1 MILAMI
7 LIPAVAGVAVFFTK
21 RPFVSRTVLVAA
33 AAFHLA
39 LVAAS
44 FLSLPPPA
52 LNAWLSLDSVGL
64 IFLGI
69 TSILFLLASIYRIG
83 INVQN
88 VAKENRDFVDGFLF
102 KSAPEATFC
111 GSMLIFLSSMTL
123 VCVSNQF
130 GILWVAIEAT
140 TLASAPLIYFHRH
153 KRSLEAAWKYLLICS
168 VGIAFALLG
177 NFFLAVSLKGNAV
190 YSSLII
196 DDLVKF
202 ARMGGMDSSWLKGA
216 FLLLLVGYGTKMGL
230 APMHTWLPDAH
241 SEAPSVVSALLSGAL
256 LNCSFL
262 GILRTHAVCSA
273 AGLGNFDGGLLVF
286 FGLLSMA
293 FAAVF
298 VLGQKD
304 FKRMLAYSS
313 VEHVGILAFG
323 VGLGKLAV
331 FGALFHAINHSL
343 TKAMLFLVAGN
354 ILSSYRTKYSG
365 EVTGL
370 LKSSPYSGAMWLA
383 GFLAITGFPPFGTFL
398 SEFTILTSAILGRQF
413 FLAAV
418 YVVLLTVVF
427 IGMAGPFINMS
438 MGESSVCRVDR
449 AGVERIF
456 AILPPAIMGIIVL
469 AFGFYLP
476 PGLRAVLADAA
487 RVIGGG

>member
-21 RPFVSRTVLVAA
+21 RPFVSRTVLVATA
-33 AAFHLA
+33 ALHLA

-44 FLSLPPPA
+44 FLSLPPPV
-52 LNAWLSLDSVGL
+52 LNAWLSLDSLGL

-69 TSILFLLASIYRIG
+69 TSVLFLLASLYRIS
-83 INVQN
+83 IKVQN
-88 VAKENRDFVDGFLF
+88 AGKESRDFVDGFLF

-168 VGIAFALLG
+168 VGIALALLG
-177 NFFLAVSLKGNAV
+177 NFFLAVSLKGDVA

-202 ARMGGMDSSWLKGA
+202 ARMGGMDSAWLKGA

-262 GILRTHAVCSA
+262 GILRAHAVSSA

-370 LKSSPYSGAMWLA
+370 LKTLPITGALWLL
-383 GFLAITGFPPFGTFL
+383 GFLAITGSPPFGTFL
-398 SEFTILTSAILGRQF
+398 SEFTILASATANHQYLF
-413 FLAAV
+413 ASV
-418 YVVLLTVVF
+418 YVGLLVIVF
-427 IGMAGPFINMS
+427 IGMAGTFINMS
-438 MGESSVCRVDR
+438 MGEASVCSV
-449 AGVERIF
+449 GEKSGEKIF
-456 AILPPAIMGIIVL
+456 SVLPPAVMAIMVL
-469 AFGFYLP
+469 SLGFYLP
-476 PGLRAVLADAA
+476 PGLKAVLVDAA

>member
-1 MILAMI
+1 MILAMV
-7 LIPAVAGVAVFFTK
+7 LVPAAAGITVFFTK

-39 LVAAS
+39 LVAAN
-44 FLSLPPPA
+44 FLSLPPPS
-52 LNAWLSLDSVGL
+52 LNAWLSLDSLGL

-69 TSILFLLASIYRIG
+69 TSVLFFLASIYRIS

-88 VAKENRDFVDGFLF
+88 VAKESRDFVDGFLF
-102 KSAPEATFC
+102 RSAPEATFC
-111 GSMLIFLSSMTL
+111 GSMLLFLSSMTL

-168 VGIAFALLG
+168 VGIALALLG
-177 NFFLAVSLKGNAV
+177 NFFLAVSIKGNAG
-190 YSSLII
+190 YSSLLIG
-196 DDLVKF
+196 DLVRL
-202 ARMGGMDSSWLKGA
+202 ARTGGMDDAWLKAA
-216 FLLLLVGYGTKMGL
+216 FVLFLIGYGTKMGL

-262 GILRTHAVCSA
+262 GILRAHAVCSA
-273 AGLGNFDGGLLVF
+273 AGLVSFDRGLLTG

-293 FAAVF
+293 VAAVF
-298 VLGQKD
+298 VVGQKD

-313 VEHVGILAFG
+313 VEHVGILSFG

-354 ILSSYRTKYSG
+354 ILSAYRTKFSG
-365 EVTGL
+365 EVKGL
-370 LKSSPYSGAMWLA
+370 LRSAPYSGAMWLA

-438 MGESSVCRVDR
+438 MGEPSVCRVDR
-449 AGVERIF
+449 AGAERIF

-469 AFGFYLP
+469 VFGFYLP
-476 PGLRAVLADAA
+476 PALKAVLLDAA